1 MANRSMTDRLRP
13 KGPGDPDI
21 WKIAAVLVAK
31 FGRQAI
37 AYADDRG
44 GKALREGDRPTWQIW
59 QWIGDAV
66 AELLRVSPEEGETV
80 H

>member
-1 MANRSMTDRLRP
+1 MAGQTMTARP
-13 KGPGDPDI
+13 RPTAPGDPDI

-31 FGRQAI
+31 FGRKAT

-44 GKALREGDRPTWQIW
+44 QKALREGDRPTWQIW

-66 AELLRVSPEEGETV
+66 AELLRLSPEDGETI